1 MTKIRS
7 ETDTLHRD
15 WSLATNEH
23 GVSVTEFEWGILRF
37 ISAFERSCVQLSRLA
52 SAEGLKFQEVI
63 LVHVVAM
70 QRGKPTAAS
79 LARQLNRDDVQ
90 NLQYSLRKLVEGNY
104 LLQSKKA
111 GSRVVTYSIDTKG
124 QQFVEDYA
132 GIRSKLLA
140 SRTGFIEDIDAKLSS
155 ASQLIGVLTG
165 IYDSAAMVSST
176 YSPVF
181 GSVENIDGITDCAE

>member
-1 MTKIRS
+1 MTKIS
-7 ETDTLHRD
+7 AQSDVLHRD

-52 SAEGLKFQEVI
+52 SSEGLKFQEVI

-70 QRGKPTAAS
+70 QRGEPTAAS

-90 NLQYSLRKLVEGNY
+90 NLQYSLRKLVEGKY

-132 GIRSKLLA
+132 DMRSKLLA
-140 SRTGFIEDIDAKLSS
+140 SRTGFIEDIDEKLGS
-155 ASQLIGVLTG
+155 ASQLLGVLTG

-181 GSVENIDGITDCAE
+181 DSVENIDGATEGA

>member
-1 MTKIRS
+1 
-7 ETDTLHRD
+7 
-15 WSLATNEH
+15 
-23 GVSVTEFEWGILRF
+23 
-37 ISAFERSCVQLSRLA
+37 
-52 SAEGLKFQEVI
+52 LKFQEVI

-70 QRGKPTAAS
+70 QRGEPTAAS

-90 NLQYSLRKLVEGNY
+90 NLQYSLRKLVEGKY

-132 GIRSKLLA
+132 DMRSKLLA
-140 SRTGFIEDIDAKLSS
+140 SRTGFIEDIDEKLGS
-155 ASQLIGVLTG
+155 ASQLLGVLTG

-181 GSVENIDGITDCAE
+181 DSVENIGGATEGA